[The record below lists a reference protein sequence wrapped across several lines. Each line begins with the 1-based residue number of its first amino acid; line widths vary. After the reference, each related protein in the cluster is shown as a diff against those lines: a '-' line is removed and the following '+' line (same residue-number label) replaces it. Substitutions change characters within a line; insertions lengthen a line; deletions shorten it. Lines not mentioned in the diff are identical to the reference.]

1 MKTYK
6 NISDCIHAFAQQN
19 QTSGKSSNV
28 FFEYKKLYSYGYH
41 FTLAEFLTENIILLD
56 DSYYS
61 NTTRKHQNITRHA
74 TKQYIQLY
82 KSTYHIQN
90 CIKDLKNLQDLVSTA
105 KKPVK
110 YIELAQRII
119 GNHKEGQ
126 KLYADSSEYYHI
138 AFKEFK
144 ELERFFSTVINSDKL
159 KAYKNK
165 LKKLESINL
174 HQYKEAFKSYES
186 YTNLKNLCKSKID
199 YIRLSIC
206 GNYIET
212 TQSVTI
218 PIAEAL
224 RVYKALNMG
233 IDIRG
238 EKIQGYIVRDVTE
251 SQIKIG
257 CHILERN
264 DINETFNK
272 LEA

>member
-6 NISDCIHAFAQQN
+6 NISDCIHSFAQQD

-56 DSYYS
+56 DTQYS
-61 NTTRKHQNITRHA
+61 STTRKHQNITRYA

-82 KSTYHIQN
+82 TSTYHIQN
-90 CIKDLKNLQDLVSTA
+90 CIRDLKELQNKLAKA
-105 KKPVK
+105 KKPEK

-119 GNHKEGQ
+119 NDHKEGQ
-126 KLYADSSEYYHI
+126 KFFADNSEYYHI
-138 AFKEFK
+138 AYKEFK
-144 ELERFFSTVINSDKL
+144 ELEKFFSTVINSDKL
-159 KAYKNK
+159 KAYKEK
-165 LKKLESINL
+165 LKKLQSINL

-186 YTNLKNLCKSKID
+186 YTNFKNLCKSKID

-212 TQSVTI
+212 TQNVTI
-218 PIAEAL
+218 PLYEAL

-238 EKIQGYIVRDVTE
+238 EKIQNYIVRDVTD

-264 DINETFNK
+264 DIIETFNK